1 MEADELPLT
10 EDHATPSTPA
20 DEASKAVRRKFL
32 ERQRS
37 QECDKEL
44 ALSTYQCVC
53 LYSKTPFVD
62 QRHRKKERDPKQI
75 QPQQLKLS
83 DS

>member
-1 MEADELPLT
+1 MSEYNEVEADELPLT

-20 DEASKAVRRKFL
+20 DEASKAVRRQFL

-44 ALSTYQCVC
+44 ALITYQCVC
-53 LYSKTPFVD
+53 LYS
-62 QRHRKKERDPKQI
+62 
-75 QPQQLKLS
+75 
-83 DS
+83 